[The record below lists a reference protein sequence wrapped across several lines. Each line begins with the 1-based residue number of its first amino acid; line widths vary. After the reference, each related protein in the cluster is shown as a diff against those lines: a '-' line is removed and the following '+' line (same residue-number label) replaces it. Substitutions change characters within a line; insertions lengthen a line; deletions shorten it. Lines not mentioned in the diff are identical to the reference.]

1 MARAS
6 ATRWSP
12 QFHPSARGPI
22 GIRYRAVL
30 RMDPD
35 EVDESRWLREGFKDS
50 RLRCSFYADSP
61 SHPKSGTSI
70 NKSAQKG
77 PRSSLVEEAPG
88 PDSADFPGGSR
99 AVDSFFWR
107 DGAF

>member
-22 GIRYRAVL
+22 GIRYRAVS

-35 EVDESRWLREGFKDS
+35 EVDELRRLQEGFGDS
-50 RLRCSFYADSP
+50 RLRSSSYADAP
-61 SHPKSGTSI
+61 SHFKSGTSI
-70 NKSAQKG
+70 NKSAQEG
-77 PRSSLVEEAPG
+77 SRSGLVEEAPG
-88 PDSADFPGGSR
+88 PDPADFPGGSR
-99 AVDSFFWR
+99 AVDSFFWG

>member
-1 MARAS
+1 
-6 ATRWSP
+6 
-12 QFHPSARGPI
+12 
-22 GIRYRAVL
+22 
-30 RMDPD
+30 MDPD
-35 EVDESRWLREGFKDS
+35 EVDESRWLREGFGDS

-61 SHPKSGTSI
+61 SHSKSGTSI

-77 PRSSLVEEAPG
+77 PRSGLVEEAPG
-88 PDSADFPGGSR
+88 PDPADFPGGSR